1 MGGGGS
7 SSSYGIQGSWSSG
20 KQQSDNFSVSSGSS
34 FSTQVESDITR
45 LQAEILRNREN
56 IFNEEFMPNWR
67 TSFSEIDKS
76 QNLAREAVAEAK
88 KFSLEQFNDNLSLID
103 QALEE
108 VSFTSPYMRAMMAQ
122 QSKGINN
129 AYDAAEKQTA
139 QALAKQNL
147 LGKTS
152 GVSAALTARNNRD
165 RAGALADAYYN
176 TMLQN
181 DAKKQNLLGL
191 RTQAVNSGV
200 AANQGVLETE
210 LAAENMAIA
219 NRTNMLNNLAGLM
232 PVPTRELGM
241 KNMNM
246 SENNSVSAGHSE
258 GNQSSQSFG
267 ENWAKSSNA
276 SVG

>member
-1 MGGGGS
+1 MGAASNS
-7 SSSYGIQGSWSSG
+7 SSMGMQSSRNSSASSG
-20 KQQSDNFSVSSGSS
+20 RS
-34 FSTQVESDITR
+34 FSMQVESNLTQ
-45 LQAEILRNREN
+45 LQTEILRNREK

-67 TSFSEIDKS
+67 TSFSQINKS
-76 QNLAREAVAEAK
+76 QKLSRQEVAEAK

-108 VSFTSPYMRAMMAQ
+108 ISLTSPYMRAMMAQ

-129 AYDAAEKQTA
+129 AYDVAEKQTA
-139 QALAKQNL
+139 QAFAKQNL
-147 LGKTS
+147 LGKQS

-181 DAKKQNLLGL
+181 DAQNKQMKQNLLGL
-191 RTQAVNSGV
+191 RTQAVNAGIT
-200 AANQGVLETE
+200 ANQSLLETG

-219 NRTNMLNNLAGLM
+219 NRTNMLNNLASLM
-232 PVPTRELGM
+232 PKPTQELGM
-241 KNMNM
+241 KSM
-246 SENNSVSAGHSE
+246 SGSEQQSQSE
-258 GNQSSQSFG
+258 GYSFG
-267 ENWAKSSNA
+267 KNQANSNSM